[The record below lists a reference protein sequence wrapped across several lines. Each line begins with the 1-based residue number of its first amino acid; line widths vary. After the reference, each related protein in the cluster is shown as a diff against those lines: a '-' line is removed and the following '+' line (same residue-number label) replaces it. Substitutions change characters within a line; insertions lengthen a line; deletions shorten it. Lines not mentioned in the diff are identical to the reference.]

1 MSLEAPSPRGVAPV
15 LMRIVLHTMP
25 STARDWHAAFVSA
38 LPEAEITLWPDV
50 GSQVDYVVAWK
61 PPAELFTCLPGP
73 KAIFNLGA
81 GVDALLCVPTL
92 PTDVPVVRLEDAGMA
107 EQMVEYVTLAVL
119 ACYREYDMYAQQQR
133 EGRWQPRSR
142 LAKSSFGV
150 GILGLGVLGQ
160 AIYAAL
166 AQWGFPLAGWSRTHK
181 TVAGIRSYAGLQELP
196 AFLAQSRVLVCLL
209 PSTPDTRDLL
219 DCTRLLQL
227 PRGAHL
233 VNIARG
239 EIVVDNDLIELL
251 DVGHLSGATLDA
263 FREEPLPSTHP
274 FWHHPK
280 ITVTPHVSATT
291 LIEDSVAQIAGK
303 IRRLEQG
310 LAVTGTV
317 DRARGY

>member
-1 MSLEAPSPRGVAPV
+1 MSPEVPSLRALPPA
-15 LMRIVLHTMP
+15 MRIVLHT
-25 STARDWHAAFVSA
+25 TASSASDWRAALVSA
-38 LPEAEITLWPDV
+38 LPDAEIMLWPDV
-50 GSQVDYVVAWK
+50 GSDVDYVVAWK
-61 PPAELFTCLPGP
+61 PPAELFTRLPGV

-81 GVDALLCVPTL
+81 GVDALLRLPTL
-92 PTDVPVVRLEDAGMA
+92 PANVPIVRLEDTGMA
-107 EQMVEYVTLAVL
+107 EQMVEYVTIAVL
-119 ACYREYDMYAQQQR
+119 AAYREHMSYARQQR
-133 EGRWQPRSR
+133 ESRWQPRSR

-160 AIYAAL
+160 AICAAL
-166 AQWGFPLAGWSRTHK
+166 APWGFPLHGWSRAHK
-181 TVAGIRSYAGLQELP
+181 AVAGIRSYAVLDYLP

-209 PSTPDTRDLL
+209 PSTTDTLDLL
-219 DCTRLLQL
+219 DRKRLMQL

-239 EIVVDNDLIELL
+239 EIVVDNDLIQLL
-251 DVGHLSGATLDA
+251 DDGHLESATLDV
-263 FREEPLPSTHP
+263 FRDEPLPSTHP

-280 ITVTPHVSATT
+280 IIVTPHVSAMT
-291 LIEDSVAQIAGK
+291 LIEDSVAQVTAK